1 MKRRMMHQIPYGAL
15 HMAILFMALG
25 ELAFAGAAVEGSMH
39 PAAALAVC
47 GLLAGGIRLAWRGIC
62 RMERLARQA
71 ARAAARRAAAGT
83 AGARPADASAAAAAC
98 PSGQRRAAPDLRV
111 A

>member
-71 ARAAARRAAAGT
+71 ARAARAAAGT
-83 AGARPADASAAAAAC
+83 AGARPAAASAAAAAC